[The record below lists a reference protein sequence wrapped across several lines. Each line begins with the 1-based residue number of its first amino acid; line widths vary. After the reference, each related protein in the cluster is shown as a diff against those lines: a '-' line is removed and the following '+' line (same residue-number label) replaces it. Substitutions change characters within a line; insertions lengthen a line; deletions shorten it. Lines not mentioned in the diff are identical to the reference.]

1 MKIGIITVHRHYNY
15 GSALQAWALQKAIEK
30 MCPGV
35 TVEFID
41 YKYPNKFHKDR
52 NKKSLGYNIRKMAW
66 TFRDNFLRGKL
77 FQKKRFRD
85 FQKKYLKVSDVS
97 YPDYESL
104 EQNPPVYDL
113 YVTGSDQV
121 WNPVT
126 LKNDPAFYCAF
137 SSSGRKIAYAASFTI
152 DKLPAT
158 TENVIRDWIQAYSCI
173 GIRERSGLNILKQ
186 LNLSGDVV
194 VQNTCDPTLLLSDAD
209 YAEIYKD
216 SRVKIDTDYI
226 LVYNLNYAFDNH
238 PAIDDA
244 INIVQKRYSI
254 PVIILGNPKI
264 AINGPHKSL
273 FSIGPSEFVYLFKH
287 AKYVVTSSFHG
298 IMFSIVFRKPFVAV
312 VPSSKSKDKRLT
324 DALLMLGLSS
334 RGIRADE
341 HVTDIPIENP
351 YTKEVEAKIG
361 TFINDS
367 KQFLCDAIYN
377 SKEKNYN
384 RKEK

>member
-15 GSALQAWALQKAIEK
+15 GSALQAWALQKAVEK
-30 MCPGV
+30 MYPGA

-41 YKYPNKFHKDR
+41 YKYPNKFHNNLKQ
-52 NKKSLGYNIRKMAW
+52 NLWYKIRRFAW
-66 TFRDNFLRGKL
+66 TFRDYFLRGK
-77 FQKKRFRD
+77 FVQEKRFKD
-85 FQKKYLKVSDVS
+85 FQKKYLRVSQNS

-104 EQNPPVYDL
+104 KQSPPFYDL

-137 SSSGRKIAYAASFTI
+137 TSSGRKIAYATSFTI
-152 DKLPAT
+152 DKLPPT
-158 TENVIRDWIQAYSCI
+158 TENVIRDWVQAYSYI
-173 GIRERSGLNILKQ
+173 GIRERSGLNIL
-186 LNLSGDVV
+186 NHLSLGKDVI

-209 YAEIYKD
+209 YEEVYKD
-216 SRVKIDTDYI
+216 SRIKIDTEYI

-244 INIVQKRYSI
+244 INIVQKQYNNI

-264 AINGPHKSL
+264 AVNGSHKSL

-298 IMFSIVFRKPFVAV
+298 IMFSAVFRKPFVAI
-312 VPSSKSKDKRLT
+312 VPSSKVKDKRLS
-324 DALLMLGLSS
+324 DALLTFGLSS

-341 HVTDIPIENP
+341 HVTDILIDNP
-351 YTKEVEAKIG
+351 YTEEVEAKIEA
-361 TFINDS
+361 FINDS
-367 KQFLCDAIYN
+367 KLFLHNAIYN
-377 SKEKNYN
+377 S
-384 RKEK
+384 

>member
-15 GSALQAWALQKAIEK
+15 GSALQAWALQKVIEK
-30 MCPGV
+30 MCPGA

-41 YKYPNKFHKDR
+41 YKYPNKFHKDNLKR
-52 NKKSLGYNIRKMAW
+52 SLLYKIKKFAW
-66 TFRDNFLRGKL
+66 TVRDYFFRRKFV
-77 FQKKRFRD
+77 QEKRFRD
-85 FQKKYLKVSDVS
+85 FQKNYLRVSQDS

-104 EQNPPVYDL
+104 EQNPPIYDL

-137 SSSGRKIAYAASFTI
+137 TSSGRKIAYSASFTI
-152 DKLPAT
+152 DKFPPAT
-158 TENVIRDWIQAYSCI
+158 EKVIRNWVQAYSYI
-173 GIRERSGLNILKQ
+173 GIRERSGLNILQQ
-186 LNLSGDVV
+186 LNLGDDVV

-209 YAEIYKD
+209 YAEVYRA
-216 SRVKIDTDYI
+216 SRIKVDTDYI
-226 LVYNLNYAFDNH
+226 LVYNLNYAFNNH

-244 INIVQKRYSI
+244 INIVQKQYNI

-298 IMFSIVFRKPFVAV
+298 IMFSIVFRKPFVAI
-312 VPSSKSKDKRLT
+312 VPSTKVNDKRLS
-324 DALLMLGLSS
+324 DALSMLGLSS
-334 RGIRADE
+334 RGIRAE
-341 HVTDIPIENP
+341 AHLTDIPIGNP
-351 YTKEVEAKIG
+351 YTKEEEAKNG
-361 TFINDS
+361 NYINDS
-367 KQFLCDAIYN
+367 RQFLYDAVCN

-384 RKEK
+384 